1 MNYALNQ
8 EQYLRA
14 FLKNGEVE
22 ISNNFAENAIR
33 PFVIGRKNWLFSDT
47 VKGAKSSAIIYSLI
61 ETAKANGVEPYA
73 YLTLILTDMQDMG
86 RPFSNEELESFMP
99 WSEELKDSIAS
110 RTRPVPL
117 TEN

>member
-1 MNYALNQ
+1 MVREREESGLSIREFCAG
-8 EQYLRA
+8 
-14 FLKNGEVE
+14 K
-22 ISNNFAENAIR
+22 AI
-33 PFVIGRKNWLFSDT
+33 
-47 VKGAKSSAIIYSLI
+47 
-61 ETAKANGVEPYA
+61 
-73 YLTLILTDMQDMG
+73 